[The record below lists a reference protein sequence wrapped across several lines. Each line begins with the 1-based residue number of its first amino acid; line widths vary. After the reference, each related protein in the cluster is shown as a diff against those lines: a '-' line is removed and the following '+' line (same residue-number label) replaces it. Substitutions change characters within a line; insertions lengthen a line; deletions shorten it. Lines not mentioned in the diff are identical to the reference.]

1 MTETRTGRAL
11 PTCAATHCEN
21 LPVAR
26 AGFCVQHVRCL
37 RLTARVSDAVREFLR
52 SVATP
57 FDDENDGRADS
68 PIEQSVIK
76 AGEHFAH
83 GLGLLVGSQFGEDV
97 RWNPSPIH
105 VERYRWR
112 TEFIWQVGGSGESD
126 ETAESDADDE
136 SISESESEYDDFDQI
151 GAMAR

>member
-1 MTETRTGRAL
+1 MTETTHRARRAL
-11 PTCAATHCEN
+11 PTCAAAHCEN

-26 AGFCVQHVRCL
+26 AGFCAEHVRCL

-52 SVATP
+52 SVGNPAENET
-57 FDDENDGRADS
+57 DDRADS
-68 PIEQSVIK
+68 SIAQSVIQ

-112 TEFIWQVGGSGESD
+112 TEFIWQVGESGESD
-126 ETAESDADDE
+126 PDDE
-136 SISESESEYDDFDQI
+136 STSESESEDVESDEI
-151 GAMAR
+151 GAMAP